1 MPYLDRANGE
11 KIFYDAVGDPIGI
24 PIITL
29 HGYLENGG
37 YWSRTGVSQGLADAG
52 YRVYDMDMRG
62 HGRSVPSASDPDYT
76 LPTLIE
82 DIGALA
88 DHLGLEKFHLM
99 GHATGGIV
107 ACRYAIA
114 HSDRLLSYIGTD
126 TASMTLVSDQFCDP
140 EWDDKPIPPC
150 EFNPGEYS
158 AMALEAFGT
167 LENYVLAAQAADP
180 QNMFAQFYHTYANN
194 ADPERCWRWTRDIHC
209 VNVIRNCI
217 DFARINGNND
227 QDPHA
232 PGLRTITCPVLLF
245 VGEEDHIMM
254 KPMELMARNIPNNTF
269 VKMPGLSHMTTI
281 EAPEET
287 LELVRNF
294 LDGLK

>member
-1 MPYLDRANGE
+1 MPYLDRGKGE
-11 KIFYDAVGDPIGI
+11 KIFYDAVGPIDGT

-29 HGYLENGG
+29 HGFIENGG

-62 HGRSVPSASDPDYT
+62 HGRSVPSPDAPDYT
-76 LPTLIE
+76 LPTLIS
-82 DIGALA
+82 DIEALA
-88 DHLGLEKFHLM
+88 NHLELDRFHLM

-107 ACRYAIA
+107 CCRYAIER
-114 HSDRLLSYIGTD
+114 SDRLLSLIGTD

-150 EFNPGEYS
+150 ESNPGEYS

-167 LENYVLAAQAADP
+167 LENYVTAARAGDP
-180 QNMFAQFYHTYANN
+180 SNMFAQFYTTYGKN

-209 VNVIRNCI
+209 TNVIQNCI

-232 PGLRTITCPVLLF
+232 LGLRTIKCPVLLF
-245 VGEEDHIMM
+245 IGSEDHIMM
-254 KPMELMARNIPNNTF
+254 KPMELMARNIPNCKF
-269 VKMPGLSHMTTI
+269 VKMQGICHMTAI

-287 LELVRNF
+287 LELIRDF
-294 LDGLK
+294 LSGLE